1 MSNEFMTP
9 KELATRYKV
18 SEGHITNLARSGILP
33 GIKIGH
39 VWRFKAADI
48 EEWERHQGY
57 HAEEVGG
64 IVREIMEGVDNNV
77 GLE

>member
-1 MSNEFMTP
+1 MNMEFLTP

-39 VWRFKAADI
+39 VWRFKVADL

-57 HAEEVGG
+57 EGEEVRG
-64 IVREIMEGVDNNV
+64 IVKEIMEGVDNN
-77 GLE
+77 GDLE